1 MAESHAKHLDRLE
14 HSRHAE
20 REATGPNYA
29 VLPPSPPSESTATP
43 MSIMPGEDR
52 ASVATGGRN
61 REASTAALLIYYR
74 WPRLAS
80 LHWFALAIPEY
91 VP

>member
-1 MAESHAKHLDRLE
+1 MAESYAKHLDRLE

-61 REASTAALLIYYR
+61 REASTAALVMYYR

-80 LHWFALAIPEY
+80 LHWFAFAIREY

>member
-1 MAESHAKHLDRLE
+1 MAESYAKHLDRLE

-52 ASVATGGRN
+52 ASVATGGAQQGSKHRGPADVLSMA
-61 REASTAALLIYYR
+61 EARITALVCARYT
-74 WPRLAS
+74 
-80 LHWFALAIPEY
+80 
-91 VP
+91 

>member
-1 MAESHAKHLDRLE
+1 MAESCAKHLDRLE

-61 REASTAALLIYYR
+61 REASTAALLMYYR

-80 LHWFALAIPEY
+80 LHWFALAIREY